1 VPQVSAMS
9 LIVPLQSFYATL
21 TSILPSQ
28 YGWYC
33 DQHSFFLYLGKCID
47 GRITLLQRSFYS
59 SAHKVF
65 SFRFDLQL
73 AYQNGIVPTA
83 GDYILL
89 VIAATV
95 GSSKSAHHTIQ
106 SIFVSAIVLNYSP
119 RVFKPFFL
127 MIITVGA
134 APVPAAGLVMIR
146 KYHVL
151 FSNCKHVDAD
161 IAAESR
167 EKLIAFPFV
176 CVCHCLSVVAYS
188 TAFGST
194 ESKIPDGMAYLVA
207 IE

>member
-1 VPQVSAMS
+1 VLLGLWSLLVPRVSAMS

-47 GRITLLQRSFYS
+47 GRITLLQRSIYS
-59 SAHKVF
+59 SAHKV

-106 SIFVSAIVLNYSP
+106 SIFVSAIAELLTSC
-119 RVFKPFFL
+119 L
-127 MIITVGA
+127 QTI
-134 APVPAAGLVMIR
+134 
-146 KYHVL
+146 L
-151 FSNCKHVDAD
+151 FDDHHSGCCTCSG
-161 IAAESR
+161 I
-167 EKLIAFPFV
+167 
-176 CVCHCLSVVAYS
+176 
-188 TAFGST
+188 
-194 ESKIPDGMAYLVA
+194 
-207 IE
+207 